1 MAQDRG
7 VRNDSRWYGQLVAMA
22 WVDPAFKQR
31 LLESP
36 AVVFAEQ
43 GIDVPTGVEPRVVE
57 NTDRVHYMVLPR
69 QPMDGELSDE
79 HLRLGPVGYYGCGRG
94 GDS

>member
-1 MAQDRG
+1 MVQDRG
-7 VRNDSRWYGQLVAMA
+7 VQNHSRRYAQLVAMA

-36 AVVFAEQ
+36 TAVFVEQ
-43 GIDVPTGVEPRVVE
+43 GIDVPNGVEPRVVE
-57 NTDRVHYMVLPR
+57 NTDRVQYMVLPR
-69 QPMDGELSDE
+69 QPIDGELSDE
-79 HLRLGPVGYYGCGRG
+79 QLRLGPVGYHGCGRG